1 MLRDIYLYGDLA
13 DKFGSHHRY
22 AAKSIPEAMWAIHA
36 NSDWKFFQAIKRDGR
51 YQVVHGPSL
60 ESDESTFLGEKQLIM
75 QFGPGTFHIAP
86 VIEGSGG
93 GGSGKAIGMVVLG
106 VALMATGI
114 GGAAYAAA
122 QAGVG
127 FGSGFGLTA
136 LGTAGS
142 FLSISWGGI
151 AAIGT
156 VLALSGVSQMLTP
169 TPEITSYDNI
179 IESEK
184 HRKSWIFNG
193 PRNSI
198 EQGGCIPVV
207 FGRHWIG
214 STVVSAGIE
223 VKDPKDD

>member
-51 YQVVHGPSL
+51 YHVVHGPSL

-93 GGSGKAIGMVVLG
+93 DVGKAIGMVVLG
-106 VALMATGI
+106 VALIATGI
-114 GGAAYAAA
+114 GGAAYF
-122 QAGVG
+122 GG
-127 FGSGFGLTA
+127 FGMTA

-156 VLALSGVSQMLTP
+156 VLALSGVSQMLAP
-169 TPEITSYDNI
+169 TPEITSYDNV

-207 FGRHWIG
+207 FGRHWVG

>member
-51 YQVVHGPSL
+51 YHVVHGPSL

-93 GGSGKAIGMVVLG
+93 GGIGKAIGMVVLG

-114 GGAAYAAA
+114 GF
-122 QAGVG
+122 G
-127 FGSGFGLTA
+127 F

-169 TPEITSYDNI
+169 TPEITSYDNV

-207 FGRHWIG
+207 FGRHWVG